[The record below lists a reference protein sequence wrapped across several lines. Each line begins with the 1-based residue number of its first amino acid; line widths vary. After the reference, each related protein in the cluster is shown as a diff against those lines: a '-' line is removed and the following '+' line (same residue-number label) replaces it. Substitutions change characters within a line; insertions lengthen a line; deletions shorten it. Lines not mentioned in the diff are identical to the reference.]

1 MVISWKKMT
10 VTCIAIL
17 LMAWFTSSDTDETS
31 AHTSTARTRTGMTS
45 RRSPATV
52 DTTSSGGSLQ
62 PSVPVVTIAV
72 ELSADAFKTMATEME
87 RRKIGSNHGTK
98 LDHVQ
103 LFAAIIVAVVLLY
116 LELIKPQFDYYFGP
130 SVYVTS
136 VVRCPALFQTR
147 IRCYFSKI
155 ED

>member
-1 MVISWKKMT
+1 MYGCVCYVGTNAAS
-10 VTCIAIL
+10 
-17 LMAWFTSSDTDETS
+17 
-31 AHTSTARTRTGMTS
+31 
-45 RRSPATV
+45 
-52 DTTSSGGSLQ
+52 
-62 PSVPVVTIAV
+62 
-72 ELSADAFKTMATEME
+72 
-87 RRKIGSNHGTK
+87 GTK

-116 LELIKPQFDYYFGP
+116 LERIKPQFDYYFGP